1 MVVFCIDR
9 ERTVCYYSSRHIR
22 QTKFRKASEAG
33 RHTSVYPAKA
43 TGKEDGRMFNVIKR
57 DGEVAAFQLSKI
69 TQAIEKAF
77 QAQEKQYT
85 PDMMEMLGLRV
96 TADFQN
102 KIKKD
107 QVSVEDIQDSVENV
121 LIQCGYSEVAKAYI
135 LYRKQREK
143 VRNMKST
150 ILDYKEIVNSYV
162 KVEDWRVK
170 ENSTVT
176 YSVGGL
182 ILSNSGAV
190 TANYWLS
197 EIYDKEIADAHRNA
211 DIHIHDLS
219 MLTGYCAG
227 WSLKQLIKEGLGG
240 IEGKITSAPAKHLS
254 VLCNQMVN
262 FLGIMQNEWA
272 GAQAFSSF
280 DTYLAPFVKADHL
293 TYPEVKKCIEAFIY
307 GVNTPSRWGTQA
319 PFSNITLDWT
329 VPDDL
334 AELPAIVGGK
344 EMDFKYKDCKKE
356 MDMVN
361 KAFIETMIE
370 GDANGRGFQY
380 PIPTYSITKEFDWS
394 DTENN
399 RLLFEMT
406 SKYGTPYF
414 SNYIN
419 SDMQPSDVR
428 SMCCRLRLDLR
439 ELRKKTGGYFGS
451 GESTGSV
458 GVVTINMPRIAYL
471 AQDEEEFYERLDRLM
486 DISARSLH
494 IKREVIGKLL
504 DEGLYPYTKRYL
516 GSFDNHF
523 STIGLVGMNEAGLN
537 ARWLRADMADEKT
550 QKFTK
555 DVLNHMRERLSDYQE
570 EYGELYNLE
579 ATPAESTAY
588 RLAKHDKKHYPDI
601 ITAGHEGDTP
611 YYTNSSHLPVDY
623 TSDIFDAL
631 DVQDELQTLYTSGTV
646 FHAFLGEK
654 LPDWKAA
661 ATLVRKIA
669 ENYRLPYYTLSP
681 TYSVCKEH
689 GYIAGEHF
697 TCPTCG
703 KKAEVY
709 SRITGYYRPVQ
720 NWNDGKAQEYKN
732 RTVYDI
738 LHSGAPA
745 AKPVSTVKQE
755 EQPAVGGKHATRT
768 MVTMT
773 KDDVKIQH
781 PDTVKYLF
789 TTSTCPNCKIA
800 KKMLAEAEEEYQLI
814 DAEKNPELVSRY
826 GIMQAPTLV
835 VIEGD
840 ETKKYVNASN
850 IQKYVEENE

>member
-1 MVVFCIDR
+1 MIG
-9 ERTVCYYSSRHIR
+9 IM
-22 QTKFRKASEAG
+22 Q
-33 RHTSVYPAKA
+33 
-43 TGKEDGRMFNVIKR
+43 VIKR
-57 DGEVAAFQLSKI
+57 NG
-69 TQAIEKAF
+69 EKAEF
-77 QAQEKQYT
+77 TLTRINDAIMKAFNATQKSYT
-85 PDMMEMLGLRV
+85 NDIIDLLALRV
-96 TADFQN
+96 TADFQD
-102 KIKKD
+102 KVKD
-107 QVSVEDIQDSVENV
+107 GEIQVEDIQDSVERV
-121 LIQCGYSEVAKAYI
+121 LGQAGYEEVAKAYI

-143 VRNMKST
+143 MRAMKST
-150 ILDYKEIVNSYV
+150 ILDYKDVVNSYV

-197 EIYDKEIADAHRNA
+197 EIYDQEIADAHRSA

-227 WSLKQLIKEGLGG
+227 WSLKQLIQEGLGG
-240 IEGKITSAPAKHLS
+240 ITGKITSAPAKHLS

-280 DTYLAPFVKADHL
+280 DTYLAPFVKVDNL
-293 TYPEVKKCIEAFIY
+293 SYYEVQKCIEAFIY

-329 VPDDL
+329 VPEDL
-334 AELPAIVGGK
+334 AELPAIVGGR
-344 EMDFKYKDCKKE
+344 EMPFRYKDCKKE

-370 GDANGRGFQY
+370 GDSNGRGFQY
-380 PIPTYSITKEFDWS
+380 PIPTYSITKDFDWS

-439 ELRKKTGGYFGS
+439 ELRKKTGGFFGS

-458 GVVTINMPRIAYL
+458 GVVTINLPRIAYL
-471 AQDEEEFYERLDRLM
+471 SANKDEFFTRLNHMM
-486 DISARSLH
+486 DIAARSLK
-494 IKREVIGKLL
+494 IKRGVITKLL

-523 STIGLVGMNEAGLN
+523 STIGLVGMNEVGLN
-537 ARWLRADMADEKT
+537 ANWLRADMTSPKT
-550 QKFTK
+550 QEFAKE
-555 DVLNHMRERLSDYQE
+555 VLNHMRNRLSDYQE
-570 EYGELYNLE
+570 QYGDLYNLE

-588 RLAKHDKKHYPDI
+588 RLARHDRKQFPAIK
-601 ITAGHEGDTP
+601 TAGKQGDTP

-623 TSDIFDAL
+623 TADIFDAL
-631 DVQDELQTLYTSGTV
+631 DIQDELQTLYTSGTV

-661 ATLVRKIA
+661 AALVRTIA
-669 ENYRLPYYTLSP
+669 YHYKLPYYTLSP
-681 TYSVCKEH
+681 TYSICKEH
-689 GYIAGEHF
+689 GYLAGEVKV
-697 TCPTCG
+697 CPHCG
-703 KKAEVY
+703 AQTEVY

-720 NWNDGKAQEYKN
+720 NWNDGKLQEYAN
-732 RTVYDI
+732 RKEYDVA
-738 LHSGAPA
+738 HSVLKRPTRSIVRLSNFAED
-745 AKPVSTVKQE
+745 VEVEVKKSQN
-755 EQPAVGGKHATRT
+755 VR
-768 MVTMT
+768 
-773 KDDVKIQH
+773 
-781 PDTVKYLF
+781 YLF
-789 TTSTCPNCKIA
+789 TTKTCPNCKLA
-800 KKMLAEAEEEYQLI
+800 KEYLKDVNYLAVDAEE
-814 DAEKNPELVSRY
+814 NMELASRY
-826 GIMQAPTLV
+826 GVMQAPTLV
-835 VIEGD
+835 IVDGD
-840 ETKKYVNASN
+840 KIKKYVNASN
-850 IQKYVEENE
+850 IKKYVDSLTAVPTT